1 MTAYNVRLLGFGDNV
16 VDKYQHISTMYPG
29 GKCVNAAV
37 YAKRFGAARCAYMGY
52 FGNDAEAEHVIST
65 LEGLGIELVKCRQL
79 DGPNGSS
86 WNTIID
92 GDRVFLHSNS
102 GGIRGETPYVLDR
115 FDLDYI
121 RQFDLVHSGNYS
133 FTEAELPKIR
143 EAGVKVSFDFSDD
156 SDDAYY
162 RQVAPHVDYAF
173 CSFDGSDE
181 AVREHLRKVHALGPE
196 LVCASRG
203 AAGCVLY
210 DGADFYV
217 QPAAKLERVVDT
229 MGAGDSL
236 ISSFLVGY
244 THRRK
249 AGADRPAAI
258 REALAAAAEFAASI
272 CQVEGAFGFGVP
284 YQE

>member
-29 GKCVNAAV
+29 GNCVNAAV
-37 YAKRFGAARCAYMGY
+37 YAKRFGAVRCAYMGY

-92 GDRVFLHSNS
+92 GDRVFLHSNN
-102 GGIRGETPYVLDR
+102 GGIRGQTPYVLDR
-115 FDLDYI
+115 FDLEYI
-121 RQFDLVHSGNYS
+121 HQFDLVHSGNYS
-133 FTEAELPKIR
+133 FTEAELPKLR
-143 EAGVKVSFDFSDD
+143 AAGVKVSFDFSDD

-181 AVREHLRKVHALGPE
+181 VVREHLQKVHGLGPE

-203 AAGCVLY
+203 AAGCILY
-210 DGADFYV
+210 DGTDFYV

-249 AGADRPAAI
+249 AGMDRPAAI
-258 REALAAAAEFAASI
+258 REALAAAAEFAATI